1 MAIGPLSRI
10 TFRVAF
16 MENVMFKKIAFGAVA
31 SLASVAAFADVP
43 AGVTTAITSAG
54 TDAGTVGAAVL
65 VVLVGIVAFK
75 WLKKAL

>member
-1 MAIGPLSRI
+1 
-10 TFRVAF
+10 
-16 MENVMFKKIAFGAVA
+16 MFKKIAVGVVA

-43 AGVTTAITSAG
+43 AGVTTAITTAG